1 MTISS
6 NDLRA
11 KATRIQ
17 VMDDRLVV
25 DLDDGRSITVP
36 IAWCPRP
43 QHANPAERANARLIG
58 GGEGFHWPDLDEDL
72 SVEGLLAG
80 RRSGES
86 LASLNRWFSSRKQ
99 S

>member
-17 VMDDRLVV
+17 VLDDRLVV

-36 IAWCPRP
+36 IAWYPRL
-43 QHANPAERANARLIG
+43 QHANPAERANSRLIG
-58 GGEGFHWPDLDEDL
+58 GGEGIHWPDLDEDL

-80 RRSGES
+80 RRSSES
-86 LASLNRWFSSRKQ
+86 LASLNRWLATRNPA
-99 S
+99 